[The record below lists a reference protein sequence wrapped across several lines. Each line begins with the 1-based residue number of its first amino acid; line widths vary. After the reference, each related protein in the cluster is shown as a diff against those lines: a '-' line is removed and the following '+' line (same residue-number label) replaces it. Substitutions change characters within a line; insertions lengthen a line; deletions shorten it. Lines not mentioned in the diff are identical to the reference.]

1 MTEHPAPPRPPPR
14 PPGHDHPH
22 DQPGH
27 DHPHEPGHDHPTTSP
42 HDPPTTTTTRTRA
55 RTTTTAMATGTA
67 TGTGMT
73 TTTDSWASSR
83 RSSCPH
89 SHDSADKVDSALE
102 ASREGMRCLK
112 ISFAALILT
121 AMVQTVIVFYTNSV
135 ALLGDTLHNYADALT
150 AIPIAIAF
158 VVGRR
163 LATRSYTYGY
173 GRAEDLAGIFVV
185 VLIAASA
192 CFAGYEAIK
201 RFQNPGELDH
211 LGVLV
216 AAGVIGFLGNEVV
229 AQYRMRV
236 GRKIGSAALVA
247 DGLHAR
253 TDGFTS
259 LAVVLSA
266 IGAWLGFPLVD
277 PIIGLLITVAILFVL
292 RDAGREVYR
301 RLMDA
306 VDPDLVDQTEQV
318 IRSTPGV
325 VDVTDIGLRWLGH
338 NLRAEARIVVDS
350 SLSLIEAHHL
360 SHRVEHDLVH
370 GVRRLGSATIHAEP
384 LADDAAEAHDLV
396 AHHH

>member
-1 MTEHPAPPRPPPR
+1 MTNNH
-14 PPGHDHPH
+14 HDDDHPH
-22 DQPGH
+22 GPGHGHGHTHPDEPEH
-27 DHPHEPGHDHPTTSP
+27 DHPHEPEHDDHGHDHDQGHGHG
-42 HDPPTTTTTRTRA
+42 HDHHDGLLA
-55 RTTTTAMATGTA
+55 KLKEIFV
-67 TGTGMT
+67 
-73 TTTDSWASSR
+73 
-83 RSSCPH
+83 PH

-112 ISFAALILT
+112 ISFAGLMLT
-121 AMVQTVIVFYTNSV
+121 ALVQTVIVFYTNSV
-135 ALLGDTLHNYADALT
+135 ALLGDTMHNYADALT
-150 AIPIAIAF
+150 AVPIAIAF

-163 LATRSYTYGY
+163 AATRSYTYGY
-173 GRAEDLAGIFVV
+173 GRAEDLAGIIVV

-192 CFAGYEAIK
+192 FYAGYEAIR
-201 RFQNPGELDH
+201 RFQDPGELSH
-211 LGVLV
+211 LGVLA
-216 AAGVIGFLGNEVV
+216 AAGVVGFLGNEVV
-229 AQYRMRV
+229 AQYRVRT
-236 GRKIGSAALVA
+236 GRRIGSAALVA

-266 IGAWLGFPLVD
+266 VGAWLGFPLAD

-306 VDPDLVDQTEQV
+306 VDPDLVDQAEEV
-318 IRSTPGV
+318 IRSTDGV

-338 NLRAEARIVVDS
+338 SLRAEARIVVDS
-350 SLSLIEAHHL
+350 SLSLIDAHHL

-370 GVRRLGSATIHAEP
+370 GVRRLSSATIHAEP
-384 LADDAAEAHDLV
+384 LAEDAADAHELV